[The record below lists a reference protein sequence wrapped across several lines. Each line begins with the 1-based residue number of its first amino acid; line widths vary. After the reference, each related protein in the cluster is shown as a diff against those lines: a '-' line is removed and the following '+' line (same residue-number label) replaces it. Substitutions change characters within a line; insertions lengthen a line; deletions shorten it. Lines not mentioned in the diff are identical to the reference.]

1 MIQRRSIRTNKN
13 SMWSRRVRSLLV
25 FIYKLFKKIR
35 WNVKKGVL
43 KQIYNFIQICFLTR
57 IHTHFVKNKCIRT
70 HTHTYVRA
78 RTHTLSIFAQRHILT
93 QVYSNRDTRTITCA
107 KHRRTHR
114 THTHTHARTHARTHA
129 HTHTH
134 IHSRTHASV
143 HSRTH
148 IHTHIYTLIFIYI
161 YIAWNV

>member
-1 MIQRRSIRTNKN
+1 MKCTKVI
-13 SMWSRRVRSLLV
+13 
-25 FIYKLFKKIR
+25 
-35 WNVKKGVL
+35 L
-43 KQIYNFIQICFLTR
+43 KQIYNFVQICFLTR
-57 IHTHFVKNKCIRT
+57 IHTHFVKNKCIRK

-78 RTHTLSIFAQRHILT
+78 RSHTLSIFAQRHILT

-114 THTHTHARTHARTHA
+114 THTHTDTHTRTYT

-134 IHSRTHASV
+134 RHTHTHTYTYTHVPMHARV

-148 IHTHIYTLIFIYI
+148 IHTHISIRLYLYI
-161 YIAWNV
+161 YI